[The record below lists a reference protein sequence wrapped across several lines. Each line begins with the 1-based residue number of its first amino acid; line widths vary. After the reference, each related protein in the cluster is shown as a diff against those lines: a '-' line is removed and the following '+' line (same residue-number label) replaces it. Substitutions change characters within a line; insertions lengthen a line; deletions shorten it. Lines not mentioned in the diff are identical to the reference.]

1 MGMLCTLIYTS
12 DEEDAHL
19 FEDEVLR
26 GLYEEI
32 SGEADRQG
40 LKITYAP
47 EGGWICPPIM
57 RIVMMPLVMVLSI
70 L

>member
-12 DEEDAHL
+12 GEEDGDL
-19 FEDEVLR
+19 FGDETLK

-32 SGEADRQG
+32 SAEADRQG

-47 EGGWICPPIM
+47 SGWMDLYCGT
-57 RIVMMPLVMVLSI
+57 L
-70 L
+70 